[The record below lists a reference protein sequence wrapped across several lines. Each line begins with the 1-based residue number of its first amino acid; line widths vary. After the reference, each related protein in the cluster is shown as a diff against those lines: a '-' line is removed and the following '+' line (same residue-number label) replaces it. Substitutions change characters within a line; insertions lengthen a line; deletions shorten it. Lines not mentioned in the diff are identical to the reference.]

1 MSNLVPAFRDCER
14 ARRNISPD
22 ITLTDGQSD
31 EWQIGRDV
39 LTQMFRLHWKSTVT
53 VDQNDDD
60 ATAHMDNSLIL
71 AGEVE
76 LAYSAGGK
84 KKSLRIYDA
93 YHMTAHRRKYLP
105 TLDSLTSAEVQVD
118 GTVYAEGYI
127 DLDLAT
133 MGLLPEFPGL
143 CVPRQQDFLTIR
155 VTAGDADN
163 VLASNSGDITSI
175 TQSITYHLERYELRA
190 RQWNAQGYG
199 SFNEFS
205 GRFPA
210 LSTGWNNRLTL
221 PVGYNHRSLYL
232 FAWSGTTDQYKVL
245 VDTIVDAVR
254 IKLNGSDYRFDLT
267 DQQIISGMIDTG
279 NPLNT
284 RTGVYVIEFPEID
297 QLPPAWGAAIDA
309 SNSSMMEVEV
319 NVGALPSTVNYLNYC
334 YSYLELA
341 PA

>member
-1 MSNLVPAFRDCER
+1 MNLTPSFRDCER

-22 ITLTDGQSD
+22 ITLTDSQSD
-31 EWQIGRDV
+31 SWQIARDV
-39 LTQMFRLHWKSTVT
+39 LTQGFRLHWKSTVT
-53 VDQNDDD
+53 VDVNDDD

-76 LAYSAGGK
+76 LSYSAGGK

-105 TLDSLTSAEVQVD
+105 TLDSLTDAEVQVD

-133 MGLLPEFPGL
+133 FGLMPEYPGL
-143 CVPRQQDFLTIR
+143 CVPRQQDFITIK

-163 VLASNSGDITSI
+163 VLASNAGDMTSI
-175 TQSITYHLERYELRA
+175 TQSIVYHLERIELRA
-190 RQWNAQGYG
+190 RKWNAQGYG
-199 SFNEFS
+199 SFNEIS

-210 LSTGWNNRLTL
+210 LSAGWNNRITL
-221 PVGYNHRSLYL
+221 PVGYNMRSLYL
-232 FAWSGTTDQYKVL
+232 FAWAGTTDQYKVL
-245 VDTIVDAVR
+245 VDTILDGIR

-267 DQQIISGMIDTG
+267 DQQLISHMTDCG

-297 QLPPAWGAAIDA
+297 QLPPSWGGAIDA
-309 SNSSMMEVEV
+309 TNSSMLEVEA
-319 NVGALPSTVNYLNYC
+319 NVALPSTKNYLDYT
-334 YSYLELA
+334 YSYLELS